1 MGGVTQQKWERSIG
15 WGLGGTFRRAG
26 AAVTCHGSS
35 FQNARRV
42 LAEFLGVCSGFLLSG
57 DVLAAR
63 PEGRN
68 RLMGRRGGGILCREW
83 SLRDTAG
90 PGTWSLARPLWP
102 LGALASWWMRR
113 GSEVCAPGLGTTWGR
128 KALTAGRRGTCSR
141 GQGTSSRKSVATELA
156 ALWATL
162 VSPGV
167 ETVQP
172 PVTRCP
178 SQELSS
184 CQ

>member
-42 LAEFLGVCSGFLLSG
+42 LAEFLGALGVCSGFLLSG

-68 RLMGRRGGGILCREW
+68 RLMGRRGGGILCREEPEGHSRAW
-83 SLRDTAG
+83 HLVFGLPVVASGSLGLRVDATWVRGLCSRAGHYMGPESSDRGKERDLLQGAG
-90 PGTWSLARPLWP
+90 HELQ
-102 LGALASWWMRR
+102 
-113 GSEVCAPGLGTTWGR
+113 EVSGHR
-128 KALTAGRRGTCSR
+128 AGRTVGH
-141 GQGTSSRKSVATELA
+141 
-156 ALWATL
+156 
-162 VSPGV
+162 PGV
-167 ETVQP
+167 P
-172 PVTRCP
+172 RGRDCP
-178 SQELSS
+178 AACDTLPLTGMP
-184 CQ
+184 